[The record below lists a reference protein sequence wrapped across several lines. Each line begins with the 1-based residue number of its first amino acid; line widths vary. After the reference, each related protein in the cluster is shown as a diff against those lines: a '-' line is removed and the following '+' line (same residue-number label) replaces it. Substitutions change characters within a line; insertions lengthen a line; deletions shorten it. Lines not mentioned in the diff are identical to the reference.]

1 VAASILL
8 TGLAAILIAFA
19 IASAL
24 LFIVL
29 LDVCAVAGFLPPPL
43 TVGPETGA
51 IIALGLGVSFMW
63 FALVQA
69 VSAGVRGRGGIVIG
83 ISWAYFTILVGLSHA
98 GFLPT
103 AAHEI
108 VMLLNILNPLA
119 YMNSLTSH
127 GDTLSASVPNT
138 IFALDPWQSA
148 AIVWTLGVA
157 ACAVATFNWKR
168 LEF

>member
-1 VAASILL
+1 
-8 TGLAAILIAFA
+8 
-19 IASAL
+19 L